1 MFAASSIYV
10 CLRVLYFKY
19 KIRSNEHGWD
29 LHIVDRYASWMCCC
43 MSGFVPWSE
52 KGSKFI
58 LLICVQASIF
68 FQSIQVSLLLVNK
81 ESQLYLHE
89 LDNHG
94 EAVAFVCTCPI
105 QILVWGVLILPGVF
119 EILQHEPYITAQ
131 QVQEKVEEHILNV
144 SLKEA
149 TEGARQSV
157 NEASIKLKTDQ
168 TQISTTKDVKEDIVV
183 HRA

>member
-1 MFAASSIYV
+1 
-10 CLRVLYFKY
+10 
-19 KIRSNEHGWD
+19 
-29 LHIVDRYASWMCCC
+29 MC
-43 MSGFVPWSE
+43 
-52 KGSKFI
+52 
-58 LLICVQASIF
+58 
-68 FQSIQVSLLLVNK
+68 IQFSLLLVYK
-81 ESQLYLHE
+81 KSQLYLHA

-119 EILQHEPYITAQ
+119 EILQHEPYTTAQ

-157 NEASIKLKTDQ
+157 NEASIKLKNGAQEMITINA
-168 TQISTTKDVKEDIVV
+168 TVKP
-183 HRA
+183 

>member
-1 MFAASSIYV
+1 MAILFYASSLYV
-10 CLRVLYFKY
+10 CIRVLYFKY

-29 LHIVDRYASWMCCC
+29 LHHVDRFTSWMCCC

-89 LDNHG
+89 LDNHA
-94 EAVAFVCTCPI
+94 EAVVFVCLCPI
-105 QILVWGVLILPGVF
+105 EILVWGMLILPGVF
-119 EILQHEPYITAQ
+119 EILQHEPYTTAE

-157 NEASIKLKTDQ
+157 NEASIKLKTGAQEMITIDA
-168 TQISTTKDVKEDIVV
+168 TVKP
-183 HRA
+183 